1 MGGGRRSKRGVGR
14 GGVQVS
20 SDRYLILT
28 GVDDMGGGEE
38 VFLEVRETKKKNSEY
53 SQLYEAGRR
62 RSWCAWTDGVD
73 VDADWTGNAAGFCE

>member
-1 MGGGRRSKRGVGR
+1 M
-14 GGVQVS
+14 
-20 SDRYLILT
+20 T
-28 GVDDMGGGEE
+28 WGGEE
-38 VFLEVRETKKKNSEY
+38 VPRSERNKKNSEY